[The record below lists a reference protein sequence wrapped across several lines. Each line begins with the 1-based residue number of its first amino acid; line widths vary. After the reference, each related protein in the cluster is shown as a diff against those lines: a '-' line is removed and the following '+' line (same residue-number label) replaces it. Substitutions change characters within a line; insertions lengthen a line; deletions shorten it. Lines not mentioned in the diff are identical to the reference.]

1 MSTRA
6 AKKSQPQPE
15 PADGSA
21 IVQQVLA
28 ERRELMISN
37 ERLRLELDDLKA
49 RQGKPDPKVRRLE
62 EENRQLREE
71 LATARAQLERLED
84 AVHHVVDDMRKSL
97 A

>member
-6 AKKSQPQPE
+6 AKKPPPE
-15 PADGSA
+15 PSDGSA

-28 ERRELMISN
+28 ERRELMITN
-37 ERLRLELDDLKA
+37 ERLRLELDDLKG

-62 EENRQLREE
+62 DENRQLREE

-84 AVHHVVDDMRKSL
+84 AVHHAVDDMRKSL
-97 A
+97 S